1 MRRRLVIGVL
11 AAFAAWF
18 LVKAVPYLTEGRP
31 AVWATPTSEPYT
43 AAQLSPVTVPARR
56 QVCVDGMPWAPDA
69 RYVQLRV
76 LPGVRPARAPELGV
90 EATGPGYRATG
101 TVPAGLRQNDQA
113 IARIA
118 PAPRE
123 LSGRLCV
130 TNRGAR
136 ALALYGVGRQG
147 RLAAPVEMTVAGR
160 EVADRQLSVTL
171 LSNPDQSLIGRM
183 GDVLDHVAAFRPIG
197 TWIVWL
203 VLAALLVGVPA
214 GVAVAL
220 GKAAALD
227 DDQPSARS

>member
-11 AAFAAWF
+11 VAFGAWF

-31 AVWATPTSEPYT
+31 AIWATPTSEPYT
-43 AAQLSPVTVPARR
+43 AALLQPVTVPARG
-56 QVCVDGMPWAPDA
+56 QVCVDGVPWSPDA
-69 RYVQLRV
+69 KYVQLRV
-76 LPGVRPARAPELGV
+76 LPGVRPAQTPELGV

-113 IARIA
+113 IAKIT

-136 ALALYGVGRQG
+136 PLALYGVGKQG
-147 RLAAPVEMTVAGR
+147 RLAAPVKVTVAGR
-160 EVADRQLSVTL
+160 ELPDRQLSVTL
-171 LSNPDQSLIGRM
+171 LSSPNQSLLGRM
-183 GDVLDHVAAFRPIG
+183 GDVTSHVAAFRPVG
-197 TWIVWL
+197 AWVVWL
-203 VLAALLVGVPA
+203 LLVALLIGVPVA
-214 GVAVAL
+214 VAVAL